1 MLKTCPECGSTVII
15 PDLEILAAYKKGY
28 TSQPFDLKVVPV

>member
-15 PDLEILAAYKKGY
+15 PDWGILAAYKKGY
-28 TSQPFDLKVVPV
+28 TSQPFNLKVVPV